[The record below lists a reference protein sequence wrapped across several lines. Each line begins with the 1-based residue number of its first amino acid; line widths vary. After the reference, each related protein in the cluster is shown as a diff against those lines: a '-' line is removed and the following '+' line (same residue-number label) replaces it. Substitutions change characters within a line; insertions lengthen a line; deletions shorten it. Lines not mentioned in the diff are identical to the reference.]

1 MKNIQELVNQN
12 LNKSAKAQAEE
23 KVRFML
29 VLDEETR
36 ENLRTLCE
44 ELGVAQI
51 GFASEIFTIAL
62 SEARASFKSARA
74 EAKPKA

>member
-12 LNKSAKAQAEE
+12 MNKSAKAQAEE

-62 SEARASFKSARA
+62 AEARASVKAA
-74 EAKPKA
+74 KATAKPSA